1 MIEWMAFG
9 VENFNFKAL
18 TICSKMTRWGTVKWQ
33 FSRASP
39 APRGQMRMVSWTFPQ
54 LIREVYQMGLMTFT
68 QYSWFRPHPK
78 WWFSR
83 GNPGK
88 FQGNLYYSIWP
99 AYKHLFYSGIAIET
113 AQLQKHIP
121 RCKWT
126 KWWRPR
132 RQKQLTCGYRVGPFS
147 GISNTICRNLE
158 ALDGLGP
165 QPWIFHIQGTDCVW
179 NCQDLHLNSA
189 NPFFLATKFFQA
201 HSLD

>member
-9 VENFNFKAL
+9 VQNFNFKAL

-39 APRGQMRMVSWTFPQ
+39 APRGQMRMDSWPFPQ

-88 FQGNLYYSIWP
+88 FQGNLGWWNIIPFGQNTSDKFLQWNRY
-99 AYKHLFYSGIAIET
+99 IET

-132 RQKQLTCGYRVGPFS
+132 RQKQLTCGYRVGPF
-147 GISNTICRNLE
+147 
-158 ALDGLGP
+158 
-165 QPWIFHIQGTDCVW
+165 FW
-179 NCQDLHLNSA
+179 NN
-189 NPFFLATKFFQA
+189 
-201 HSLD
+201 